1 MSEIIIESLDVIKA
15 KELLL
20 ANKDEAREKALVE
33 SLALAEKIYYDIL
46 NGTNTRYE
54 PEDDSDIYTIK
65 EEGEGK

>member
-1 MSEIIIESLDVIKA
+1 MGEIIIYSLDVIKA

-20 ANKDEAREKALVE
+20 ANNDEAREKALVE
-33 SLALAEKIYYDIL
+33 SLVLAEKIYYGIP
-46 NGTNTRYE
+46 NSTNTRYE

>member
-1 MSEIIIESLDVIKA
+1 MGEIIIESLDVIKA

-20 ANKDEAREKALVE
+20 AKKDEAREKALLE
-33 SLALAEKIYYDIL
+33 STALAEKIYYDIL

-65 EEGEGK
+65 EEGESK

>member
-1 MSEIIIESLDVIKA
+1 MGEIIIESLDVIKA

-54 PEDDSDIYTIK
+54 PEDDSDIYTIN

>member
-1 MSEIIIESLDVIKA
+1 MGEIIIESLDVIKA

-20 ANKDEAREKALVE
+20 ANKDEAREKALLE

-54 PEDDSDIYTIK
+54 TEDDSDIYTIK
-65 EEGEGK
+65 EEGESK

>member
-1 MSEIIIESLDVIKA
+1 MGEIIIESLDVIKA

-54 PEDDSDIYTIK
+54 PEDDSDIHTIR
-65 EEGEGK
+65 EEGESK

>member
-1 MSEIIIESLDVIKA
+1 MGEIIIESLDVIKA

-54 PEDDSDIYTIK
+54 PEDDSDIYTIR
-65 EEGEGK
+65 EEGESK